1 MSILKYARSG
11 LSETFTVARRFVY
24 LSITTIPRLVYYLLI
39 IFSHVYIFI
48 LPLSSSSMPAT
59 STSESK
65 PLLYPLFIYLLL
77 LSWLPF
83 PFLQCISTIYSL
95 LYLQDT
101 LSRYH
106 RIRLRV
112 SSFYLIVFYLL
123 LTYYCRV
130 FIYNR
135 FVPTIQ
141 SLPPYPTEEY
151 LFTTVEAGGQKK
163 DVF

>member
-1 MSILKYARSG
+1 MKYARSG
-11 LSETFTVARRFVY
+11 LSEAFTVARR
-24 LSITTIPRLVYYLLI
+24 
-39 IFSHVYIFI
+39 
-48 LPLSSSSMPAT
+48 SSMPAT

-65 PLLYPLFIYLLL
+65 PLLYPSFIYLLL

-151 LFTTVEAGGQKK
+151 LFTTGYGLPRLNSSVNKNSLHLTHHKRRSDTPLTTSETPQTSLAPAK
-163 DVF
+163 